1 MWNFGCLLALALALA
16 LRAQESPQFHTDVN
30 LVNVTCSVRSA
41 DGRFVHDLTQADF
54 EVLEDG
60 VPQKIQFFARESEL
74 PLRVGLIVDGS
85 SSQGKFVKRH
95 EHDLKVFLESVL
107 KANDEALALGFGN
120 HLRLV
125 SDFTS
130 SPEAITEGLRRYE
143 KGDYHLPELGPKEER
158 DLGTALYDALVFTI
172 QEKFPARERRRKALL
187 LFSDGEENS
196 SEHDL
201 LDAIDT
207 AQRADTIVFGLRY
220 TQMEH
225 GHLTARNKYGIRV
238 MDHLATQTG
247 GATFDLLRVDAK
259 EAFEQISEQLR
270 SMYEIAYVSSNAQD
284 GAYHKI
290 AIRVKREDM
299 TVRAKTGYYSK
310 Q

>member
-1 MWNFGCLLALALALA
+1 MWSFRCLLALALALP
-16 LRAQESPQFHTDVN
+16 LRAQEPPQFHADVN
-30 LVNVTCSVRSA
+30 LVNVTCSVRSD

-60 VPQKIQFFARESEL
+60 VPQKIEFFARESDL

-85 SSQGKFVKRH
+85 GSQGKFVKRH
-95 EHDLKVFLESVL
+95 EHDLKVFLENVL
-107 KANDEALALGFGN
+107 RPHDEALALGFGN

-130 SPEAITEGLRRYE
+130 SPEAITESLRRYE
-143 KGDYHLPELGPKEER
+143 KGDYHLPELGPQEGR
-158 DLGTALYDALVFTI
+158 DLGTALYDAVVFTI
-172 QEKFPARERRRKALL
+172 QEKFSGMERRRKALL
-187 LFSDGEENS
+187 VFSDGEENS

-238 MDHLATQTG
+238 MDHLANQTG

-259 EAFEQISEQLR
+259 DAFTQISEQLR
-270 SMYEIAYVSSNAQD
+270 SMYEIAYASSTAQE

-290 AIRVKREDM
+290 TIRVKHEGM
-299 TVRAKTGYYSK
+299 TVRAKTGYYAK
-310 Q
+310 